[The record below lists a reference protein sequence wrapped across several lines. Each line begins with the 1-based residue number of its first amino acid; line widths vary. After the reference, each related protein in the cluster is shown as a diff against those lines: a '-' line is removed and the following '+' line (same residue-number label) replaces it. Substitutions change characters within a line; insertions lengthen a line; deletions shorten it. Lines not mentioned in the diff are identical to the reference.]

1 MIDLHVKFAIV
12 AALAWIVTRRV
23 TPSNAAGAHRLWVA
37 VVASP
42 LLWLAGEWT
51 FAPLAY
57 AGLREGVLPQVL
69 ASPSPQVVTVVA
81 AVYGSVAAVL
91 LGRVC
96 IGVLSVRRLIASSRP
111 LDTADRARLPL
122 ASGTV
127 REAELDVPV
136 TAGFFRPVIL
146 LPSTWR
152 RLPAEALEAILR
164 HEWAHVRRRDCA
176 VTLICAVVESV
187 LWVDPFA
194 WLATRQ
200 VRWFAEMACDADAT
214 RAMDGEAYATEL
226 LALASAWRGTRR
238 PLSAITAGAETNV
251 VRRIDLLLD
260 DLERGCRRRLLL
272 PVIAVLFL
280 VAIPLSGNVRFG
292 SVAASAPSMESFD
305 AAHRI
310 TPQLRHRH

>member
-12 AALAWIVTRRV
+12 AAFAWIVTRRV

-37 VVASP
+37 VAASP
-42 LLWLAGEWT
+42 LLWLAGEWM
-51 FAPLAY
+51 FVPLAY
-57 AGLREGVLPQVL
+57 AGLREGLLPAVI
-69 ASPSPQVVTVVA
+69 ASPSRQVWTVVA
-81 AVYGSVAAVL
+81 AVYVSVAALL

-96 IGVLSVRRLIASSRP
+96 IGVLSVRRLIAASRP
-111 LDTADRARLPL
+111 LHSVDRVRLPL

-152 RLPAEALEAILR
+152 LLPADGLEAILR

-176 VTLICAVVESV
+176 VTLICAIVESL
-187 LWVDPFA
+187 LWVNPFA

-200 VRWFAEMACDADAT
+200 VRWFAEMACDGEAT
-214 RAMDGEAYATEL
+214 RGMDGRAYASEL
-226 LALASAWRGTRR
+226 LALATAWRGTRT
-238 PLSAITAGAETNV
+238 PLYAITAGVETNV

-260 DLERGCRRRLLL
+260 DLERSRRRRLSL
-272 PVIAVLFL
+272 PAIAALFL
-280 VAIPLSGNVRFG
+280 VAVPLSGNVRFG
-292 SVAASAPSMESFD
+292 SVSASASSMESFD
-305 AAHRI
+305 SGHGI
-310 TPQLRHRH
+310 THQLRHRH